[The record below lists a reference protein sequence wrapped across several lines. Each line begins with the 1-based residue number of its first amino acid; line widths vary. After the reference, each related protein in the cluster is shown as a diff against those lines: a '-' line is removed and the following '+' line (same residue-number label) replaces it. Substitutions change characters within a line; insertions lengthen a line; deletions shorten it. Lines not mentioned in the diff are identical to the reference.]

1 MLLAMLEPLEDVR
14 LLAQE
19 SVDFGV
25 TKAQVTVFE
34 RDGIP
39 TVLLRVTNQHSQA
52 VWWKQEGGW
61 GSRSHWSLRYGEKG
75 SRGSVAGGHGRRGDS
90 NRVPTEEELAA
101 WRVAP
106 GAVIF
111 KEWSC
116 RPSLVEKKDE
126 EGQLVEIQE
135 WSTSKSFAI
144 PTASPQT
151 HYGQAETLAEFDVW
165 VNHSAITAGVIYS
178 IVRNWHKD
186 LNAFRS
192 QK

>member
-1 MLLAMLEPLEDVR
+1 MLLAFMEPLEGVR
-14 LLAQE
+14 FLGQE

-25 TKAQVTVFE
+25 TKAEVTVFE

-39 TVLLRVTNQHSQA
+39 TVLLRVTNHQEQA

-61 GSRSHWSLRYGEKG
+61 GSRSQWSLKYGEMGSMG
-75 SRGSVAGGHGRRGDS
+75 SREGGHGRRGDS
-90 NRVPTEEELAA
+90 NRAPTEEELAA

-116 RPSLVEKKDE
+116 RPSLLEKKDE
-126 EGQLVEIQE
+126 EGQPVNIQE
-135 WSTSKSFAI
+135 WSTRRSFAI
-144 PTASPQT
+144 PTASPQS
-151 HYGQAETLAEFDVW
+151 HYGQAETFVEFDVW
-165 VNHSAITAGVIYS
+165 VNHNTETAGVIYS
-178 IVRNWHKD
+178 VVRSWPKI
-186 LNAFRS
+186 LNPFRK